1 MDFTK
6 AEFFAYLLLYAA
18 DTDSVVSR
26 DERNYI
32 LGKVPEG
39 TYSRVHKVF
48 LKDTDTE
55 RIDRIVSNV
64 KMGNYDQATPYD
76 LVSEIKKTM
85 TIDGE
90 LDAVE
95 TLFLIGIRRLLR
107 NL

>member
-6 AEFFAYLLLYAA
+6 EEFFAYLLLYAA
-18 DTDSVVSR
+18 ETDSIISSE
-26 DERNYI
+26 EREYI
-32 LGKVPEG
+32 LGKVPEE
-39 TYSRVHKVF
+39 TYSHIYKIF
-48 LKDTDTE
+48 MKDTDAE
-55 RIDRIVSNV
+55 RIDRIVDNV
-64 KMGNYDQATPYD
+64 KRGNYSQATPYD

-95 TLFLIGIRRLLR
+95 TIFLIGIRRLLR